1 MRQGLQQ
8 CGAVAVQNPTDIVT
22 HKTHFLVKRLK
33 IDRKRQYLHT
43 ICSYKITEE
52 C

>member
-1 MRQGLQQ
+1 MRHRLHQ
-8 CGAVAVQNPTDIVT
+8 CAAVAVQNPTDIIT
-22 HKTHFLVKRLK
+22 HKTHFLCKRLK

-52 C
+52 R